1 LPPSRAR
8 STEKRMFIGST
19 TSSTCVTH
27 ATGAASFWSSGRAG
41 RLHGT
46 HGNLKSTYLTRKCCT
61 TSCGVMHNPSLQ
73 PWFSL
78 ATVGGPADHN
88 SQMQVLLL
96 PPLQLPTR
104 WWCGANTPIP
114 KGDTHILLTEVCVW
128 GGCCAKLRQDLEPQK
143 NKAFLEKQRSK
154 GQMSGNR
161 PSGRTLGRDFAQD
174 PPLSRKL

>member
-1 LPPSRAR
+1 
-8 STEKRMFIGST
+8 MFIGST

-128 GGCCAKLRQDLEPQK
+128 GGGCCAKLRQDLEPQK